1 MMTVAPVEP
10 SSVPSSLG
18 APRPGGLKRFVGM
31 WFARTLALV
40 LLISLLLPVASVG
53 ATEETTPSPSPAPT
67 EAPLSMT
74 LPISV
79 DAQSVLVVDLS
90 RGVRLF
96 EKDATL
102 PVGIPALNRA
112 ITALIAL
119 EKYSPD
125 TMVTVSKVAAD
136 ADAGKL
142 GLKKGEKVSLE
153 YLLLA
158 LLLQGSDAAAIAV
171 SEQVSGEETAF
182 VEEMNAKAKAFGMAD
197 TVFLN
202 AAGKAVAGQKT
213 TVEDAVRFFRRA
225 LAVEAFL
232 RIFSIR
238 DTLYFFPDGTSH
250 HFTSRLDSAW
260 SFVDSLTGGIR
271 ADSGTDV
278 SVVCTALSRNINMLC
293 VVAGARSAKIVSDLE
308 HVATGCF
315 EAYESAVLVSAGQR
329 YPTTETVAG
338 VMFELVYS
346 QSVMYI
352 RPVGIEYLKEVRY
365 ESLGKTSL
373 PIRKTQP
380 VGKVIFMMTDGSSI
394 AVDMLPAE
402 DVWNPSSLRDRLQV
416 LMAGNQDLVALI
428 AALLALLVLI
438 GIGRVAETLV
448 KWARRRKA
456 WRRRKA

>member
-1 MMTVAPVEP
+1 MKIVVPVDP
-10 SSVPSSLG
+10 SRVPFSLRVPHPEG
-18 APRPGGLKRFVGM
+18 SAKH
-31 WFARTLALV
+31 ARKVPARALALV
-40 LLISLLLPVASVG
+40 LLVSLLLPAVSVA
-53 ATEETTPSPSPAPT
+53 ALEETTPSPSPAPT

-96 EKDATL
+96 EKDASL

-112 ITALIAL
+112 LTALIAL
-119 EKYSPD
+119 EQYALD
-125 TMVTVSKVAAD
+125 TMVTISKVAAD

-142 GLKKGEKVSLE
+142 GLKKGEKVPLE

-158 LLLQGSDAAAIAV
+158 LLLQGSEAAAIAV
-171 SEQVSGEETAF
+171 SEQVSGEEIAF
-182 VEEMNAKAKAFGMAD
+182 VEEMNAKASAYGMVD
-197 TVFLN
+197 TIFLN
-202 AAGKAVAGQKT
+202 ATGRDAEGQST

-225 LAVEAFL
+225 LAVESFK
-232 RIFSIR
+232 RIFSLR
-238 DTLYFFPDGTSH
+238 DSLYFFPDGSSH

-260 SFVDSLTGGIR
+260 SFIDSLTGGIR
-271 ADSGTDV
+271 SDSATNV
-278 SVVCTALSRNINMLC
+278 SVACTAFSRNINVLC
-293 VVAGARSAKIVSDLE
+293 VVAGAKTSKVVSDLE
-308 HVATGCF
+308 HVASGCF

-338 VMFELVYS
+338 VTFDLVYS
-346 QSVMYI
+346 QSVQYV
-352 RPVGIEYLKEVRY
+352 RPVGVEYLQEVRY

-380 VGKVIFMMTDGSSI
+380 VGKVVFTMTDGSSI
-394 AVDMLPAE
+394 AVDMLPAA

-416 LMAGNQDLVALI
+416 LLAGNQDLITLI

-438 GIGRVAETLV
+438 GIGRMAETLV
-448 KWARRRKA
+448 KRARRR
-456 WRRRKA
+456 RT